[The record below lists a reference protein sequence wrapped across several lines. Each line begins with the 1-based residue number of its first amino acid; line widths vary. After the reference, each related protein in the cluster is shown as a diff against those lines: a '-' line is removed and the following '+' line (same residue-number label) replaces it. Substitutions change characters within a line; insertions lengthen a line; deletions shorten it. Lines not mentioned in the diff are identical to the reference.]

1 MPGAILNKETSVPP
15 DFRTLFEAVPGLY
28 LVLDPALRIVAV
40 SDAYATA
47 TMTRRNEI
55 LGKGI
60 FEVFPD
66 NPDDPSASGVKNL
79 RASLQRV
86 LRDRVP
92 DTMGVQKYDIPK
104 PTEKGGGFEERY
116 WSPMNSPVV
125 AGDGSVSYIIH
136 RVEDVTDF
144 MRLQAAGKM
153 QSQVNQVL
161 RARTLKME
169 AEIYARAREVAEANT
184 KLKDANEEI
193 TRLYAKVC
201 EFDKLKTAFFSN
213 VSHELRTP
221 LTLMLGPIE
230 QELQRYPANENLALA
245 HSNCLR
251 LLKLVNALL
260 DFSRLE
266 AGRAEA
272 SYESTDL
279 SAYTTE
285 LAACF
290 RPVIEQA
297 GLSLLIDCPP
307 LPEPV
312 YVDRDMWEK
321 IMLNLLSNAF
331 KFTFEGSISVSLR
344 PDSDGVI
351 LRVTDTGAGIP
362 EDEQRLI
369 FDRFHRVKGVR
380 ARTYEGTGIGLSLV
394 KELTNL
400 HGGSVRLESQ
410 LGIGSTFAVTIPWGH
425 SHLPADRLDAGRA
438 PGSTSTPTGVRPYVE
453 EALQWVP
460 HRAMQGQ
467 DAGPTPVEC
476 GVPSRPRILIAD
488 DNEGMRYFV
497 TRTLKE
503 RYDVVAVADGM
514 AALAEVRQRAPD
526 LILSDVMMPHIDG
539 FTMLREIRSEMA
551 TRRIPVIFLSA
562 RAGEESRNE
571 GLQQGADDY
580 LIKPFSAGE
589 LMALVESKLH

>member
-1 MPGAILNKETSVPP
+1 
-15 DFRTLFEAVPGLY
+15 
-28 LVLDPALRIVAV
+28 
-40 SDAYATA
+40 
-47 TMTRRNEI
+47 
-55 LGKGI
+55 
-60 FEVFPD
+60 
-66 NPDDPSASGVKNL
+66 
-79 RASLQRV
+79 
-86 LRDRVP
+86 
-92 DTMGVQKYDIPK
+92 
-104 PTEKGGGFEERY
+104 
-116 WSPMNSPVV
+116 
-125 AGDGSVSYIIH
+125 
-136 RVEDVTDF
+136 
-144 MRLQAAGKM
+144 
-153 QSQVNQVL
+153 
-161 RARTLKME
+161 
-169 AEIYARAREVAEANT
+169 
-184 KLKDANEEI
+184 
-193 TRLYAKVC
+193 
-201 EFDKLKTAFFSN
+201 
-213 VSHELRTP
+213 
-221 LTLMLGPIE
+221 
-230 QELQRYPANENLALA
+230 
-245 HSNCLR
+245 
-251 LLKLVNALL
+251 

-312 YVDRDMWEK
+312 YVDRHMWEK
-321 IMLNLLSNAF
+321 IILNLLSNAF

-344 PDSDGVI
+344 PHSDGVI

-394 KELTNL
+394 KELTHL

-410 LGIGSTFAVTIPWGH
+410 LGKGSTFAVTIPWGN
-425 SHLPADRLDAGRA
+425 SHVPADRLDAGRA
-438 PGSTSTPTGVRPYVE
+438 PGSTSTSTGVRPYVE

-460 HRAMQGQ
+460 NRAMQGQ
-467 DAGPTPVEC
+467 DAGPTPVER

-488 DNEGMRYFV
+488 DNEGMRYFI
-497 TRTLKE
+497 TRLLKE

-539 FTMLREIRSEMA
+539 FTLLREIRSEMA
-551 TRRIPVIFLSA
+551 TRRIPIIFLSA